1 MRVELE
7 LKEVQLADK
16 QRALDREKEIADNY
30 QRMIKLGESEEDRG
44 LGEQQ
49 ILRLDLLQ
57 AQVRG

>member
-1 MRVELE
+1 MELE